1 MHLSTVSG
9 TPVDGQFCRSEFTNH
24 MILKIRSELLGP
36 KTKERMYGYRS
47 LPLGPAWKIMAEVY
61 LYLLAT
67 C

>member
-1 MHLSTVSG
+1 MVSFAG
-9 TPVDGQFCRSEFTNH
+9 RSCTNH
-24 MILKIRSELLGP
+24 MIRKIRSELLGP

-47 LPLGPAWKIMAEVY
+47 LPLGPAWKIMAEAY